1 MKEFAYNL
9 LIASFLICYSGCGQP
24 DRSGVSLAVQNAPGG
39 STSVYIP
46 PLLYSDAELEAF
58 FDSIGN
64 LPPELWMDS
73 ISFYSD
79 SIFKNPEQLDVTLS
93 PKDFERLKTA
103 CKVGDMEFELA
114 SKIFKNLPA
123 DTTLYAQSGFPIT
136 FFSFDH
142 RENEF
147 NEFAIFPVHP
157 SAGWD
162 GEFYFFKKNKLIAR
176 HDVSYRHSFFIDHY
190 KDRDGKTVVFYKY
203 NFAGGSGIWQ
213 YNYYFYKYYG
223 NQLIPVLNELE
234 NANLNLWQN
243 RSFWLE
249 STIQKTNP
257 LTIKMVYHQDFRDS
271 ANQVRILEDS
281 TLVRY
286 FWDEP
291 SRTLKGDYSSAKIS
305 REQIFSYY
313 LTGHHEL
320 LFMNTHRSLLKQGI
334 SGNNPSKRRAII
346 AYLNEVKSNYYS
358 LVGVLEQ
365 GL

>member
-24 DRSGVSLAVQNAPGG
+24 EQSAVSQAAQSALDDSP
-39 STSVYIP
+39 SVVIP

-58 FDSIGN
+58 LDSIGD
-64 LPPELWMDS
+64 LSPELWMDS

-93 PKDFERLKTA
+93 LKDFEKLKMA
-103 CKVGDMEFELA
+103 CKAGSIEFELA

-123 DTTLYAQSGFPIT
+123 DTVLYAQSGFPIT
-136 FFSFDH
+136 FFPFNH

-147 NEFAIFPVHP
+147 NEFAIFPAHP

-176 HDVSYRHSFFIDHY
+176 HDVSYRHSFLIDYY
-190 KDRDGKTVVFYKY
+190 KDRDGKTAIFYKY

-213 YNYYFYKYYG
+213 YNYYFYKYDG
-223 NQLIPVLNELE
+223 NRLIPILNVLE

-243 RSFWLE
+243 RSFWLK

-257 LTIKMVYHQDFRDS
+257 LTIKMVYNQDFQDS
-271 ANQVRILEDS
+271 TNQVRILEDS

-286 FWDEP
+286 SWDGP
-291 SRTLKGDYSSAKIS
+291 SKTLKGDYSSAKIS
-305 REQIFSYY
+305 REQILSYY
-313 LTGHHEL
+313 LAGHHEL
-320 LFMNTHRSLLKQGI
+320 LFMNTHRSILKQGI
-334 SGNNPSKRRAII
+334 NGNNPSKRRAII
-346 AYLNEVKSNYYS
+346 AYLNEVKSNY
-358 LVGVLEQ
+358 
-365 GL
+365 